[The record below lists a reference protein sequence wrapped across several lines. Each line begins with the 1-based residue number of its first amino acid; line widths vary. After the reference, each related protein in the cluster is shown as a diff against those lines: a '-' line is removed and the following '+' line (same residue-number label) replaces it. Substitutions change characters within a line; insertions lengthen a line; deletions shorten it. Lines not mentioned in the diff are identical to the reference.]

1 MKNWLAAALPA
12 ALLSTALVTP
22 VLAVDLVMG
31 RSTPQSVLDPHYT
44 VQPTGTAISADI
56 YDRLVGFGLD
66 LQLKPAL
73 ALSWEPINELT
84 WEIKLRPD
92 VKFHDGSA
100 FDANDVAYSLE
111 RATTMPD
118 SPSPVVVNVA
128 AVDHVEIID
137 DLTLRIVT
145 KAPTPLLMNQVG
157 QIYIVP
163 SETGE
168 ATTADFNSG
177 KAVIGTGPYKFQSWI
192 PNEEVKVVANADWWG
207 GKPEFDNVTMRFIT
221 DPSSRVAALLSGQ
234 VDMIDAVPPAD
245 VKVLEANADIE
256 VFSVPSVRL
265 LYLHLDLAHDQSP
278 FVTDL
283 IGQPLP
289 ANPLKDA
296 RVRKALSLLIDRQ
309 AITDRILG
317 GGAAPAGQVA
327 VEGQGGYAETLKP
340 DPYDPEAAK
349 ALLAEAGYPDGFGVT
364 LHCAVDRDVNS
375 PQALQA
381 IAQMFSRGGIK
392 VNSVDCQP
400 YSVFSTAAT
409 NQEYSIFLWGRND
422 SAPDTSMNLRNG
434 YMTYDAEAGFG
445 SFNRGRWSNAEF
457 DELVK
462 QALQEFDQDKRYA
475 LLRDATEVMV
485 EDMGVVPVYFLN
497 ATWATRKGFTFDA
510 NMAVNTGIQYVHP
523 AQ

>member
-1 MKNWLAAALPA
+1 MKNWLAAALPTA
-12 ALLSTALVTP
+12 ILTAALVTP
-22 VLAVDLVMG
+22 ALAVDLVMG

-56 YDRLVGFGLD
+56 YDRLVSFALD
-66 LQLKPAL
+66 LQLKPSL
-73 ALSWEPINELT
+73 ALSWKPVDDLT
-84 WEIKLRPD
+84 WEVKLRPA

-100 FDANDVAYSLE
+100 FDANDVAYSLK
-111 RATTMPD
+111 RAATMPN
-118 SPSPVVVNVA
+118 SPSPVIVNVA
-128 AVDHVEIID
+128 AVDHVEVVD

-145 KAPTPLLMNQVG
+145 NTPTPLLMNQVG

-163 SETGE
+163 SETGD

-177 KAVIGTGPYKFQSWI
+177 KSVIGTGPYRFQSWI
-192 PNEEVKVVANADWWG
+192 PNEEVKVVANDGWWG
-207 GKPEFDNVTMRFIT
+207 GKPEFDHVTMRFIT

-245 VKVLEANADIE
+245 VKVLEGNADIE
-256 VFSVPSVRL
+256 VFSIPSVRL
-265 LYLHLDLAHDQSP
+265 LYLHLDVAHANSP
-278 FVTDL
+278 FITDL
-283 IGQPLP
+283 TGKSLA

-317 GGAAPAGQVA
+317 GGATPAGQVG
-327 VEGQGGYAETLKP
+327 VNGQGGYSETLTP
-340 DPYDPEAAK
+340 DPYDPKQAK
-349 ALLAEAGYPDGFGVT
+349 ALLTEAGYPDGFGVT

-381 IAQMFSRGGIK
+381 VAQMFSRGGIK

-434 YMTYDAEAGFG
+434 YMTYDAAAGFG
-445 SFNRGRWSNAEF
+445 SFNRGRWSNSAF
-457 DELVK
+457 DDLVK
-462 QALQEFDQDKRYA
+462 QALKEFDQNKRYA
-475 LLRDATEVMV
+475 LLREATEVMIK
-485 EDMGVVPVYFLN
+485 DMGVVPVYFLN
-497 ATWATRKGFTFDA
+497 ATWATRKGFSFDA
-510 NMAVNTGIQYVHP
+510 NMAVNTGIQYVHS